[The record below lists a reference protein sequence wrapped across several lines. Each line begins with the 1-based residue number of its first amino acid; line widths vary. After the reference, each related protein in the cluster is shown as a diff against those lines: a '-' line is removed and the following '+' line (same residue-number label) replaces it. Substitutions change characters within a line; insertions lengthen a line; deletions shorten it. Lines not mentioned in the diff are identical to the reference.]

1 MAENERA
8 IVITHRESDLRF
20 KMSKEVEFVEDKFTL
35 QRYTYS
41 LSRFLK
47 FHAPLD
53 KYVAHI
59 TGKIDSLDN

>member
-1 MAENERA
+1 
-8 IVITHRESDLRF
+8 
-20 KMSKEVEFVEDKFTL
+20 MSKEVEFVEDKFTL

-59 TGKIDSLDN
+59 TGKIDSLDNQLLLFPIDIDGTNFI